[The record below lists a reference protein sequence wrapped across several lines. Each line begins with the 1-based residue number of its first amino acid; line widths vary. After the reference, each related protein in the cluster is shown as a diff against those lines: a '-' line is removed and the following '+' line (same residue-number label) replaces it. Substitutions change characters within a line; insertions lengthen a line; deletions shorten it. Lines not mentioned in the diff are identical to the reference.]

1 LAEFNEHFWPSQVII
16 CPISLKIL
24 NKMAEIM
31 FPELT
36 AVLSFFLEILITL
49 FVLTGFE
56 KQLV

>member
-1 LAEFNEHFWPSQVII
+1 VII

-24 NKMAEIM
+24 NKIAEIM

-36 AVLSFFLEILITL
+36 AVLSFFLEILTTL
-49 FVLTGFE
+49 FVLTSFE